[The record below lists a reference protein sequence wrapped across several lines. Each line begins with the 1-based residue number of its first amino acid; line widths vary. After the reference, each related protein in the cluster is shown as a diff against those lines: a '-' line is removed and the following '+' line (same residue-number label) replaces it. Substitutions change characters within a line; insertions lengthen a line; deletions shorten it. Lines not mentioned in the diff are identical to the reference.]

1 MTIDELSLRDIGFQE
16 NKFITRANSRIK
28 KIYNAITLNR
38 INEVQ
43 HFMSDMLYYNICN
56 IINDNA
62 LKKVRVMYTE
72 VNVTSNI
79 KRIEEDAAFYK
90 IIVGVICR
98 YLKYYVDSETMEY
111 ISGDRNNRVVVSQD
125 VEFMKKK
132 DSKAFN
138 VFRCFGCGTNFNI
151 NESGI
156 CPNCGRV
163 YDLDELDYIIKDIE
177 I

>member
-28 KIYNAITLNR
+28 KIYNAITLNK

-43 HFMSDMLYYNICN
+43 HFMSDRLYYNICN
-56 IINDNA
+56 IINNNA

-72 VNVTSNI
+72 VNVTSSI
-79 KRIEEDAAFYK
+79 KRIEEDVTFYK
-90 IIVGVICR
+90 IIVGVTCR

-111 ISGDRNNRVVVSQD
+111 VSGDKNNRVVVSQD
-125 VEFMKKK
+125 VEFLKKK
-132 DSKAFN
+132 DSKSFD
-138 VFRCFGCGTNFNI
+138 VFRCFGCGTSFNI
-151 NESGI
+151 NSSGI